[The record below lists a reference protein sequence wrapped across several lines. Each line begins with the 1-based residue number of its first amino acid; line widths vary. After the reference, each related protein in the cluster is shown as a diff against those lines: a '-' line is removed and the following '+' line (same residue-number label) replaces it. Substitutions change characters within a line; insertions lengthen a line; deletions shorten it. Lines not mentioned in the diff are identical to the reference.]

1 MKIVTKTKGEIVA
14 KDKIEEQPLSLVE
27 LLSSEEGLK
36 AIRAMLNHWKLPF
49 PEVEWVGGEDN
60 KEWEW
65 KILQN

>member
-1 MKIVTKTKGEIVA
+1 MKIVTKTHGEVIP
-14 KDKIEEQPLSLVE
+14 KDEMEEQPLSLVE

-36 AIRAMLNHWKLPF
+36 AMYAMINYWNMPY
-49 PEVEWVGGEDN
+49 PELEWIGGEDN

>member
-1 MKIVTKTKGEIVA
+1 MV

-36 AIRAMLNHWKLPF
+36 AIHAMLNHWKLPF
-49 PEVEWVGGEDN
+49 PEVEWIGGEDN

-65 KILQN
+65 KIL

>member
-1 MKIVTKTKGEIVA
+1 MRIVTKTKGEIIA
-14 KDKIEEQPLSLVE
+14 KDKMEEQPLSLVE

-36 AIRAMLNHWKLPF
+36 AIYTMLNYWKLPF
-49 PEVEWVGGEDN
+49 PEVEWVGGKDN